1 MTQPAQCRRGRL
13 QPIALCGDRAGRPAS
28 ILDLP
33 CPPMRRVLGDPNC
46 MLDTRIRLS
55 DANVLVL
62 GEHRLAGM
70 SPGPASDDSAFGCV
84 SDFTF
89 RGAWTV

>member
-1 MTQPAQCRRGRL
+1 ML
-13 QPIALCGDRAGRPAS
+13 AS
-28 ILDLP
+28 PDTGEVDV
-33 CPPMRRVLGDPNC
+33 VLGDLNC

-84 SDFTF
+84 SEFTF